1 MAANERTILYLSHA
15 PEAIYAM
22 LRKHLAPGMRLV
34 TLSADDDA
42 ERFAALPH
50 ADAVM
55 VGAHRLRREYIEA
68 APRLGLVQ
76 HQGVGWH
83 DTVDSQALKERGI
96 RLAITPLGTAETV
109 AEQALM
115 LMLASMRHLARADS
129 ATRRGEWLV
138 NALRPI
144 SRNLRGATVGLV
156 GMGRIGSAVA
166 ALLQPFRVRGLYCD
180 PYVRMPEG
188 LENALGFSRVDLPT
202 LLAESDVVTLHVP
215 LTPATRNLID
225 RRALA
230 RMKPGAVLINTARG
244 GVVHEGDLAEA
255 LRGGVLGGAAVDVF
269 EREPYS
275 GELATLPRCLLTSHM
290 GSMSQDCRLRMERE
304 AVEEVVRFCRGEA
317 PMSPVPEDEYRLAAA
332 AGRKDNQ

>member
-55 VGAHRLRREYIEA
+55 VGAHRLRREYIDA

-202 LLAESDVVTLHVP
+202 LLAESDMVSLHVP
-215 LTPATRNLID
+215 ATAETRNMI
-225 RRALA
+225 RAETLA
-230 RMKPGAVLINTARG
+230 LMKPGAFLVNTCRG
-244 GVVHEGDLAEA
+244 PVVHTDDLVAA
-255 LRGGVLGGAAVDVF
+255 LQSGRLAGAGLDVYEPEPLPAGHPLYAVPNVTLTPHTAAGTRDTMEIKMRDAMANIVRFFDGGALKD
-269 EREPYS
+269 
-275 GELATLPRCLLTSHM
+275 
-290 GSMSQDCRLRMERE
+290 
-304 AVEEVVRFCRGEA
+304 EVVLE
-317 PMSPVPEDEYRLAAA
+317 
-332 AGRKDNQ
+332 